1 MNWKFTLSAALK
13 FLAGFV
19 LVWLLLF
26 LSAGSF
32 AFWQGWLLM
41 GVLFLPMLCGGL
53 VLLFRNPALLAKR
66 LNAKEKQTDQN
77 VVVKLSGLMFVAGFI
92 VSGLGYRLNWY
103 RLPFWV
109 SVVGAVVLLLAY
121 LMYAS
126 VLRENVFLSRTIEVQ
141 DNQHVIDTGLYSIV
155 RHPMYTSTILL
166 FLAMPLVLGSL
177 YAFLIFLFY
186 PLLIVLRIRG
196 EEALLEEELD
206 GYKEYKQKVKYRL
219 IPWIW

>member
-19 LVWLLLF
+19 LVGLLLF

-103 RLPFWV
+103 RLPSWV
-109 SVVGAVVLLLAY
+109 SVAGAVVLLLAY

-196 EEALLEEELD
+196 EEALLEDELD

>member
-1 MNWKFTLSAALK
+1 
-13 FLAGFV
+13 
-19 LVWLLLF
+19 
-26 LSAGSF
+26 
-32 AFWQGWLLM
+32 M

-103 RLPFWV
+103 CLPSWV
-109 SVVGAVVLLLAY
+109 SFACAVVLLLAY

-186 PLLIVLRIRG
+186 PFLIVLRIRG

>member
-109 SVVGAVVLLLAY
+109 SAVVLLLAY